1 MEFLRDLLVV
11 LHIVGIAALLGGFLP
26 QISSSPRRVVPA
38 MRDGAWTMLVTGVAL
53 VGLHSAG
60 KDELGAIDNT
70 KITIKL
76 LVLLAILGLVL
87 WGRRKEF
94 VPTWVWAGIGG
105 LTLVNIVI
113 AVFWH

>member
-11 LHIVGIAALLGGFLP
+11 LHIVGIAALLGGFLT
-26 QISSSPRRVVPA
+26 QITTSPKRIVTA

-53 VGLHSAG
+53 VGIHSAD
-60 KDELGAIDNT
+60 KDVLGPVDNT
-70 KITIKL
+70 KITVKL
-76 LVLLAILGLVL
+76 LVLVAILALVL
-87 WGRRKEF
+87 WGRRKES
-94 VPTWVWAGIGG
+94 VPTWAWGAIGG